1 MQKILITGASG
12 FVGGFLVE
20 EALNRGLEVYAA
32 VRRSSNLQYLQDAR
46 IKFIY
51 IDFENKDNLK
61 SIFSQNKFKYII
73 HNAGLTKTPIK
84 EQYFKVNATYLE
96 NMIEAL
102 IVSNSVP
109 SKFTFISS
117 LAAYGPAEHT
127 ENGLVTEDSDPHP
140 VTNYGRSKLQAEKY
154 LKSKKEINYTI
165 IRPTAVYGPREK
177 DLFTVYDLINKGLEM
192 TVGLTDQKLTFIYVK
207 DLVSVIIDS
216 TLDSKKNVAYF
227 VSDLEVYSSTR
238 YNELIRNAL
247 GKTRSFKLRLPIPL
261 VKTLGFIAEKA
272 GKVTGTYPAL
282 NIEKVNELEAKSWIC
297 DSTNLV
303 NDLNFIPKYGLKE
316 GLEESIAWYKK
327 NNWLK

>member
-109 SKFTFISS
+109 SN